1 MTQSGIYKII
11 LRDDRFDAQLRAT
24 DLLSKKLGEI
34 RRKKIMEAQLTGN
47 DTKGLN
53 ILPSIS
59 DISRDHIMYIG
70 EVYKPFVSVATEYV
84 RVRPYGDATSY
95 LNNTGGSVRFV
106 FPMYGHF
113 ISDMVLHV
121 NIAAV
126 GSATATTPFYRYC
139 AFPGLRMFKN
149 ISFYSDE
156 TLIDDYTRDEA
167 ATYGKFF
174 VGSSYKKGWQ
184 RAVGQQTPKTAT
196 CFNPAGYTMM
206 TEYSDGLQ
214 TPKTLQDP
222 VDLWVPLQFDFCLDA
237 ARAIPNDLISTSQRI
252 IKIDVAPITDILF
265 AYQYNAPNL
274 DPIPL
279 PITNVQIDLNL
290 YVNTLFVNPE
300 VHEIIASRIG
310 FSLIRVHRRQ
320 TAQTTLAK
328 ESILLNQLKFPI
340 EYITFGFRDINNLND
355 PDLWYLMGTPTS
367 QTANSTLYV
376 PIMYWNGAM
385 VQLAPRV
392 AKNITSLESL
402 VDLGISFTTQTI
414 EIFKNLPMEFF
425 SNYLPLRYM
434 GYAKVVPSDDVNM
447 GLISECLYPGNFQP
461 SGYFPAS
468 AGREIYL
475 SYNSTLISS
484 SLTTEYLVFAS
495 TLNFLI
501 RKGDK
506 VLLRFSV

>member
-11 LRDDRFDAQLRAT
+11 LKDDRFDAQLRAS
-24 DLLSKKLGEI
+24 DLLSNALKKI
-34 RRKKIMEAQLTGN
+34 RRKKIMEAQLLGTE
-47 DTKGLN
+47 TKGVN
-53 ILPSIS
+53 ILPDIS
-59 DISRDHIMYIG
+59 DISRDHVMFVG

-113 ISDMVLHV
+113 ISDMVIHV
-121 NIAAV
+121 NISPV
-126 GSATATTPFYRYC
+126 GNANATTPYYRYC
-139 AFPGLRMFKN
+139 ALPGLRMFKN

-167 ATYGKFF
+167 VAYSKFF
-174 VGSSYKKGWQ
+174 IGSSYIKGWQ
-184 RAVGQQTPKTAT
+184 RSVGQQTVKSAS
-196 CFNPAGYTMM
+196 CFNPTGYTMI
-206 TEYSDGLQ
+206 TDFCDGLQ
-214 TPKTLQDP
+214 TPKVLQDS

-237 ARAIPNDLISTSQRI
+237 ARAIPNDLISASQRI
-252 IKIDVAPITDILF
+252 IKVDVAPITDILF
-265 AYQYNAPNL
+265 AYDTNL
-274 DPIPL
+274 NPITL
-279 PITNVQIDLNL
+279 PINNVQIDLNL

-300 VHEIIASRIG
+300 IHEIIASRIG

-320 TAQTTLAK
+320 VAQTTLAK

-340 EYITFGFRDINNLND
+340 EYILFGFRDINNLND
-355 PDLWYLMGTPTS
+355 PDLWCLMGTPTA
-367 QTANSTLYV
+367 QTASSTLYV

-385 VQLAPRV
+385 IQLAPR
-392 AKNITSLESL
+392 ATKNITSLENL
-402 VDLGISFTTQTI
+402 TDQGISFTTQTV
-414 EIFKNLPMEFF
+414 EIFRNLPMEFF

-434 GYAKVVPSDDVNM
+434 SYAKVVPSSDANM
-447 GLISECLYPGNFQP
+447 GIISECLYPGNFQP

-475 SYNSTLISS
+475 SYSS
-484 SLTTEYLVFAS
+484 STISRALTAEYLIFAT
-495 TLNFLI
+495 TLNFLV